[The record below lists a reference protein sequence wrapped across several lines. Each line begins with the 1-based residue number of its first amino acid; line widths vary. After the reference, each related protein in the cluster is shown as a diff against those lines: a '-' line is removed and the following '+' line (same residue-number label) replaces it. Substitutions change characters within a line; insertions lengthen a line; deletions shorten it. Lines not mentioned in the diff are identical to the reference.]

1 MIQTHNHTGVIVMTF
16 LAAMGLTIIPLP
28 EWAGPFRPAFV
39 LLTLIYWCLAL
50 PKLINIGAA
59 WILGLMMDVLV
70 GTLLGQYAL
79 AYAVV
84 AFISVKLHQQ
94 IRVYPLWQQALSIFT
109 LIALAQLLNLW
120 VLGIIG
126 QSPNSWLYWMQSF
139 TSALLWPW
147 VYLTLRDIRRKF
159 GVT

>member
-1 MIQTHNHTGVIVMTF
+1 MMRSSNGGGVIILTF

-28 EWAGPFRPAFV
+28 DWAAPFRPAFV
-39 LLTLIYWCLAL
+39 LMVLIYWCLAL
-50 PKLINIGAA
+50 PTLINIGAG
-59 WILGLMMDVLV
+59 WLLGLMMDVLV
-70 GTLLGQYAL
+70 GTLLGQHAM

-109 LIALAQLLNLW
+109 LVALAQLLIVW

-126 QSPNSWLYWMQSF
+126 QSPNNWLYWMQSF
-139 TSALLWPW
+139 SSALLWPW
-147 VYLTLRDIRRKF
+147 IFIILRDVRRKF
-159 GVT
+159 GVA